1 MDDKFKKL
9 GFKDFITVDYTGTGD
24 EFLAYQAQKRRRGHY
39 DTWGDDYTPEEGEQL
54 DETID
59 EVDEALSI
67 MGRRKRAQS
76 ARKNKRKS
84 AMGRERAKRR
94 AASPEVIRRRARR
107 QATMQWMLKRT
118 KGIHPSKLPPARRA
132 QLEKEKEKPGA
143 KNKIDRMA
151 TKAIPDVRRQDRE
164 RRKNA
169 GAKKKDK

>member
-59 EVDEALSI
+59 EVDEGVVSL
-67 MGRRKRAQS
+67 MGRLKRALN
-76 ARKNKRKS
+76 ARKNKRKM

-94 AASPEVIRRRARR
+94 AASPQVIRKRARK

-118 KGIHPSKLPPARRA
+118 KGIHPSKLAPQRRA

-143 KNKIDRMA
+143 QNKINRIA
-151 TKAIPDVRRQDRE
+151 TKLRPEVRKQDRE
-164 RRKNA
+164 RRA